1 MAGGEIASVTQ
12 TSARRIGL
20 GAFVPGLTTFA
31 AVALI
36 GLANGGYF
44 ASSWGW
50 AALAFALLSLLAVL
64 ARERL
69 FLARREWLA
78 VLSLAA
84 FAAWTLVS
92 VVWSA
97 SSAQP
102 VLAFE
107 RTSVYALALL
117 AVLLVSTTRGSAVG
131 LTAGVL
137 AGAVVV
143 CGDGLTS
150 YRGGVQLAAPVGYAN
165 GVGML
170 AVTGLLVALGLAANG
185 FDRVVR
191 AAALASMPVL
201 AATLD
206 LTFSR
211 GAWLALTAGVIVA
224 LVVDA
229 RRRHLFAVLLAAL
242 PAPAL
247 LVWAIGADSTQ
258 PRLILAVAAGSIL
271 ALAIGWAL
279 PSLERRLRVGRRGRR
294 VGAIAVLG
302 AVSFALVAALGASGG
317 PGELAARAHRSF
329 TRPLPASGGDLDR
342 RLLSASSDG
351 RVAYWRVAWQEA
363 EQRPLLGGGAGSFAR
378 YWNLLRPTHFETQN
392 AHNLYLE
399 TLAEL
404 GPIGLTLLLAAL
416 AFPLLGLRRARGRP
430 ATTAGAAAF
439 AAFLAHA
446 AIDWDFQL
454 VAVSLAAL
462 CCGAAVLV
470 SARPDQ
476 QGPLLRPLRRWSAAA
491 VLAAA
496 GLLAVFVQVGNSA
509 LAQSRTA
516 LDRDDA
522 TSAVRAAL
530 RARDWQPWSFEPWQ
544 ALGDAQLA
552 EGRVEAARASL
563 HRALALDPTNASLW
577 LDLAAASSGRQR
589 SLALQRARLL
599 DPQAGALG

>member
-1 MAGGEIASVTQ
+1 MAGGEIASLTQ

-20 GAFVPGLTTFA
+20 SAFAPGLTTFA
-31 AVALI
+31 AVAWI

-69 FLARREWLA
+69 FLARGEWLA

-84 FAAWTLVS
+84 FATWTLVS

-107 RTSVYALALL
+107 RTAVYVLALL

-131 LTAGVL
+131 LIAGVL
-137 AGAVVV
+137 VGSVVV
-143 CGDGLTS
+143 CGDGLIS
-150 YRGGVQLAAPVGYAN
+150 YRGGVQLAAPVGYSN
-165 GVGML
+165 GIGML
-170 AVTGLLVALGLAANG
+170 AVIGLLVALGLAANG
-185 FDRVVR
+185 ADRLPR
-191 AAALASMPVL
+191 AAAFASMPVL

-206 LTFSR
+206 LSFSR
-211 GAWLALTAGVIVA
+211 GAWLALVAGVIVA

-229 RRRHLFAVLLAAL
+229 RRQHLFAVLVAAL

-247 LVWAIGADSTQ
+247 LVWAIGADSTE
-258 PRLILAVAAGSIL
+258 PRRILAVAAGSTL

-279 PSLERRLRVGRRGRR
+279 PSLERLRLGRRGGRA
-294 VGAIAVLG
+294 GAIAVLV
-302 AVSFALVAALGASGG
+302 AVSLALVAALVASGG
-317 PGELAARAHRSF
+317 PAELAARAHRSF
-329 TRPLPASGGDLDR
+329 SRPLPASGGELDQ

-363 EQRPLLGGGAGSFAR
+363 EHRPLLGGGAGSFAR
-378 YWNLLRPTHFETQN
+378 YWELLRPTHFEAQN

-439 AAFLAHA
+439 AAFAAHA

-454 VAVSLAAL
+454 VVVSLAAL
-462 CCGAAVLV
+462 FCGAAVLV
-470 SARPDQ
+470 SARSDLQ
-476 QGPLLRPLRRWSAAA
+476 VPLLRPARRWSAAA
-491 VLAAA
+491 VLATTA
-496 GLLAVFVQVGNSA
+496 LLAVFLQVGNSA
-509 LAQSRTA
+509 LAQSRAA
-516 LDRDDA
+516 LERDDA
-522 TSAVRAAL
+522 ASAERAAL

-552 EGRVEAARASL
+552 EGRVEEARASL
-563 HRALALDPTNASLW
+563 RRALALDPTNASLW
-577 LDLAAASSGRQR
+577 LDLAAASSDGER
-589 SLALQRARLL
+589 SLALRRARLL
-599 DPQAGALG
+599 DPRAGALG

>member
-1 MAGGEIASVTQ
+1 MSGGEVASLAQ
-12 TSARRIGL
+12 TSARRIGF

-31 AVALI
+31 AVAWI

-69 FLARREWLA
+69 FLARGEWLA
-78 VLSLAA
+78 VLALAA

-92 VVWSA
+92 IVWST

-107 RTSVYALALL
+107 RTSVYVLALL

-131 LTAGVL
+131 LIGGVL
-137 AGAVVV
+137 AGAVAV
-143 CGDGLTS
+143 CGDGLFS
-150 YRGGVQLAAPVGYAN
+150 YRGGVQLAAPIGYAN

-170 AVTGLLVALGLAANG
+170 AVIGLLVALGLAANG
-185 FDRVVR
+185 GNPRGR
-191 AAALASMPVL
+191 AAAFASMPVL

-211 GAWLALTAGVIVA
+211 GAWLALGAGLAVA

-229 RRRHLFAVLLAAL
+229 RRLHLVVVLVAAL
-242 PAPAL
+242 PAPVL
-247 LVWAIGADSTQ
+247 LVWAVGANSTES
-258 PRLILAVAAGSIL
+258 RRILAVAVGSTL

-279 PSLERRLRVGRRGRR
+279 TSLEQRLRVGRRGRR
-294 VGAIAVLG
+294 AAAIAILVGASL
-302 AVSFALVAALGASGG
+302 ALVAAVVGSGG
-317 PGELAARAHRSF
+317 TAELAARAHRSF

-351 RVAYWRVAWQEA
+351 RVTYWHVAWQEV
-363 EQRPLLGGGAGSFAR
+363 ERRPLLGGGAGSFAR
-378 YWNLLRPTHFETQN
+378 YWELLRPTRFATQN

-404 GPIGLTLLLAAL
+404 GPIGLALLLAAL
-416 AFPLLGLRRARGRP
+416 AFPLLAFRRARGRP
-430 ATTAGAAAF
+430 ATTAGAGAF

-462 CCGAAVLV
+462 FCGAAILV
-470 SARPDQ
+470 SARPDLQ
-476 QGPLLRPLRRWSAAA
+476 VSLLRPARRWSAAA

-496 GLLAVFVQVGNSA
+496 GLFAVFVQVGNSA
-509 LAQSRTA
+509 LAQSRAA
-516 LDRDDA
+516 LERDDP

-552 EGRVEAARASL
+552 EGRVDAAKASL
-563 HRALALDPTNASLW
+563 RLALALDPTNASLW
-577 LDLAAASSGRQR
+577 LDLAAASSGGER
-589 SLALQRARLL
+589 SRALQRARRL
-599 DPQAGALG
+599 DPRAGALG